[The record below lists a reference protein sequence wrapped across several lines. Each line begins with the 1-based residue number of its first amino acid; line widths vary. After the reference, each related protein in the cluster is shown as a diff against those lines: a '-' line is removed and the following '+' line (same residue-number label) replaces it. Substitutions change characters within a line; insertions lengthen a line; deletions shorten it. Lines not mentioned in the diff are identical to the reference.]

1 MKIFAGIV
9 LLVIGL
15 GIGYAIYMGIK
26 PPAFTLTF
34 SPTIV
39 RIHKP
44 LPPENVS
51 DNSLMV
57 TVERLLEYDQTV
69 DLSHGVL
76 PENVK
81 VGFSPPSDVPAPK
94 FTSTIK
100 VVVGPNAPVG
110 KHSVTVYAKGPDAE
124 GSGTFTLEII

>member
-34 SPTIV
+34 SPTV
-39 RIHKP
+39 ARIHKP

-51 DNSLMV
+51 DNSIRV
-57 TVERLLEYDQTV
+57 TVERLLEYDQPV
-69 DLSHGVL
+69 NLSPGVL
-76 PENVK
+76 PENVD
-81 VGFSPPSDVPAPK
+81 VRFNPPSGTPAPN
-94 FTSTIK
+94 FTSTVK
-100 VVVGPNAPVG
+100 VMVGPNAPVG
-110 KHSVTVYAKGPDAE
+110 KHSITVYAKGPDAE